1 MSTRD
6 DRRRLFVW
14 VLVALAALWVLIA
27 TAIATGLVG
36 AASIAIVIVPPVL
49 AIALLVNRR
58 RAVKAVGLLMLFGW
72 AIAIA
77 LTIST
82 LGE

>member
-1 MSTRD
+1 MSKRD

-36 AASIAIVIVPPVL
+36 AATIVIVIVPPVL

-58 RAVKAVGLLMLFGW
+58 RAVKAVGLLLLFGW

-82 LGE
+82 LG